1 MTAQTIDLPMGHDM
15 PFDGGPEELVR
26 RQRQASLSSSSSR
39 RSTRREAVRPPPRQR
54 RRARRGSK
62 SRSVIILLARR
73 RASPP
78 APRRRRPRRRRRRHR
93 RSNTSTRPGRHGR
106 GGDEDDT
113 ITAVYE
119 PDFAALQEAVEAVE
133 AGETWGA
140 PGGFAEALPGWR
152 APREG
157 GLRGPRGL
165 RKTSKKSRPIGCR
178 PTRLLGCIYLA
189 SQA

>member
-78 APRRRRPRRRRRRHR
+78 QEEGQGGGAAVTAGQILRPVQDAMDEEATRTTPSRPCTSRTLPRSKRPSRQWKPAKRGEHLGGSPKRYPGGV
-93 RSNTSTRPGRHGR
+93 RPGK
-106 GGDEDDT
+106 GGCGD
-113 ITAVYE
+113 
-119 PDFAALQEAVEAVE
+119 
-133 AGETWGA
+133 
-140 PGGFAEALPGWR
+140 
-152 APREG
+152 
-157 GLRGPRGL
+157 
-165 RKTSKKSRPIGCR
+165 
-178 PTRLLGCIYLA
+178 LGV
-189 SQA
+189 